1 MHGMGPNLD
10 VPVILDEITV
20 NRNARVYSA
29 RRLQVFVAGTD
40 TEHVI
45 LLSPKLKLL
54 QQNHQKATTHASD
67 QEGARQP
74 GTAALTRASTDP
86 PHKQSLAANQ
96 NLNVTHRMSSSLR
109 RNRNHLAI
117 Y

>member
-29 RRLQVFVAGTD
+29 RRLQVIVAGTD

-45 LLSPKLKLL
+45 
-54 QQNHQKATTHASD
+54 
-67 QEGARQP
+67 
-74 GTAALTRASTDP
+74 
-86 PHKQSLAANQ
+86 
-96 NLNVTHRMSSSLR
+96 
-109 RNRNHLAI
+109 
-117 Y
+117 